1 MSRIKE
7 SINNK
12 KLFKIDQIL
21 VKEKETKNSPDMEK
35 MMTDMK
41 TVMNQKIAD
50 LSCMKVELSD
60 LALQFKNLTQALED
74 SEVCKLKKKNVNL
87 Q

>member
-12 KLFKIDQIL
+12 KLFNIDQIL
-21 VKEKETKNSPDMEK
+21 VKEKETKNSPHMEK
-35 MMTDMK
+35 MMTDM
-41 TVMNQKIAD
+41 TVMNQKIDD

-74 SEVCKLKKKNVNL
+74 SEVCKLKKKNVTL

>member
-7 SINNK
+7 SINKK

-21 VKEKETKNSPDMEK
+21 VKEKETKNSPHMEK
-35 MMTDMK
+35 MMTDM

-74 SEVCKLKKKNVNL
+74 SEVCKLKKKNVTL

>member
-7 SINNK
+7 SINKK

-35 MMTDMK
+35 MMTDM

-74 SEVCKLKKKNVNL
+74 SEVCKLKKKNVTL